1 MGYSGGVSTIS
12 TEVRASLA
20 VGIPEGASARIV
32 ALPFA
37 RFKLRVREG
46 LLAAS
51 VGEAS
56 VRVENG
62 VVRLSARRPPRWS
75 AVVAPLVPLGFAAA
89 AALFVLGPS
98 PLPAL
103 FLARGTA
110 AAMAALAILQGSL
123 ATREETTVS
132 AADAFVVAVKRPLG
146 LGRFEKL
153 LGRAE
158 RLLPRPLADLVGRR
172 VVVVE
177 APFGADRLA
186 IRQRV
191 FVPRRVVTAEALV
204 RSLKTAQYARFGA

>member
-12 TEVRASLA
+12 TEVRAPLA
-20 VGIPEGASARIV
+20 VSIPEGASVRIV

-75 AVVAPLVPLGFAAA
+75 AVVAPIAPLGFAVAAALLVVGPFALALVAA
-89 AALFVLGPS
+89 AATL
-98 PLPAL
+98 
-103 FLARGTA
+103 
-110 AAMAALAILQGSL
+110 AAMTVIVILRGSL
-123 ATREETTVS
+123 ATREEATVS
-132 AADAFVVAVKRPLG
+132 AADTFVLAVKRPLG
-146 LGRFEKL
+146 LDRMERL

-158 RLLPRPLADLVGRR
+158 WLLPRRLGDLVGRR

-186 IRQRV
+186 IRRRALV
-191 FVPRRVVTAEALV
+191 ARRVVTAEALV
-204 RSLKTAQYARFGA
+204 KSLKAAQHPRPRA